1 MEQEGIVR
9 LSIFF
14 GLFIVF
20 AAIEYFFPRRVVA
33 KSKARRWLT
42 NWSVSV
48 FNVLTLRLFSLALP
62 LLAIGAA
69 FDAQNLGIGLFN
81 QIGFSVWI
89 EIIMVILILDFCIWL
104 QHLLTHKIGFL
115 WRIHRVH
122 HSDTEMDIST
132 AIRFHPIEI
141 ALSMALK
148 IGLVYILGADPLSVL
163 IFEILLNGSSIF
175 NHANINI
182 PNRFDKILRF
192 LIVTPDMHRIHHSS
206 DRIEHD
212 TNFGF
217 ALSIWDHIFRTYK
230 LRPERNHTE
239 MEIGLNWQDEKP
251 EKLSWSLSLPFKKNG

>member
-1 MEQEGIVR
+1 MEQEGIIR

-48 FNVLTLRLFSLALP
+48 FNVLTLRVFSLALP

-104 QHLLTHKIGFL
+104 QHLLTHKIEFL

-148 IGLVYILGADPLSVL
+148 IGLVYFLGADPLSVL
-163 IFEILLNGSSIF
+163 IFEVLLNGSSIF

-217 ALSIWDHIFRTYK
+217 ALSIWDHMFRTYK
-230 LRPERNHTE
+230 LHPERNHKE
-239 MEIGLNWQDEKP
+239 MEVGLNWQDEKP
-251 EKLSWSLSLPFKKNG
+251 EKLGWSLSLPFKKNG

>member
-1 MEQEGIVR
+1 MEQEGIIR

-104 QHLLTHKIGFL
+104 QHLLTHKIEFL

-163 IFEILLNGSSIF
+163 IFEVLLNGSSIF

-192 LIVTPDMHRIHHSS
+192 LIVTPDMH
-206 DRIEHD
+206 
-212 TNFGF
+212 
-217 ALSIWDHIFRTYK
+217 
-230 LRPERNHTE
+230 
-239 MEIGLNWQDEKP
+239 
-251 EKLSWSLSLPFKKNG
+251 LSLIHI

>member
-1 MEQEGIVR
+1 MEQEGIIR

-48 FNVLTLRLFSLALP
+48 FNVLTLRVFSLALP

-104 QHLLTHKIGFL
+104 QHLLTHKIEFL

-163 IFEILLNGSSIF
+163 IFEVLLNGSSIF

-217 ALSIWDHIFRTYK
+217 ALSIWDHMFRTYK
-230 LRPERNHTE
+230 LHPERNHKE
-239 MEIGLNWQDEKP
+239 MEVGLNWQDEKP
-251 EKLSWSLSLPFKKNG
+251 EKLGWSLSLPFKKNG

>member
-1 MEQEGIVR
+1 MEQEGIIR

-81 QIGFSVWI
+81 QIGFPVWI

-104 QHLLTHKIGFL
+104 QHLLTHKIEFL

-175 NHANINI
+175 NHANI
-182 PNRFDKILRF
+182 RFQ
-192 LIVTPDMHRIHHSS
+192 T
-206 DRIEHD
+206 
-212 TNFGF
+212 
-217 ALSIWDHIFRTYK
+217 
-230 LRPERNHTE
+230 
-239 MEIGLNWQDEKP
+239 
-251 EKLSWSLSLPFKKNG
+251 

>member
-1 MEQEGIVR
+1 MEQEGIIR

-14 GLFIVF
+14 GLFVVF
-20 AAIEYFFPRRVVA
+20 AAIEYIPTEDGRQ
-33 KSKARRWLT
+33 SKTRRWIT

-48 FNVLTLRLFSLALP
+48 FNVLTLRLFSFALP

-81 QIGFSVWI
+81 RLSLPFWVEFVW
-89 EIIMVILILDFCIWL
+89 VILSLDVFIWL
-104 QHLLTHKIGFL
+104 QHLLTHKIEFL
-115 WRIHRVH
+115 WHIHRVH
-122 HSDTEMDIST
+122 HSDTEMDVST

-148 IGLVYILGADPLSVL
+148 ISLVYALGADPLSVL

-182 PNRFDKILRF
+182 PNRIDKIVRF

-206 DRIEHD
+206 DRITDHQ
-212 TNFGF
+212 FWF
-217 ALSIWDHIFRTYK
+217 ALLFGIIFSN
-230 LRPERNHTE
+230 L
-239 MEIGLNWQDEKP
+239 
-251 EKLSWSLSLPFKKNG
+251 

>member
-1 MEQEGIVR
+1 MEQEGIIR

-14 GLFIVF
+14 GLFVVF
-20 AAIEYFFPRRVVA
+20 AAIEYIFPRRMVA
-33 KSKARRWLT
+33 KSKTRRWIT

-48 FNVLTLRLFSLALP
+48 FNVLTLRLFSFTLP

-69 FDAQNLGIGLFN
+69 FDAQNLNIGLFN
-81 QIGFSVWI
+81 QLGLPFWAEFIL
-89 EIIMVILILDFCIWL
+89 VILILDFFIWL

-148 IGLVYILGADPLSVL
+148 IGLVYALGAEPLLVL
-163 IFEILLNGSSIF
+163 TFEILLNGSSMF
-175 NHANINI
+175 NHANIKI
-182 PNRFDKILRF
+182 PNQIDKFLRL

-217 ALSIWDHIFRTYK
+217 ALSIWDHIFLTYK
-230 LRPERNHTE
+230 SYPKNSHKD
-239 MEIGLNWQDEKP
+239 MEVGLNWQDEKP
-251 EKLSWSLSLPFKKNG
+251 EKLGWSLGLPFKKNG

>member
-1 MEQEGIVR
+1 MEQEGTIR

-20 AAIEYFFPRRVVA
+20 AAIEYFFPRRLVA
-33 KSKARRWLT
+33 KSKTRRWFT

-48 FNVLTLRLFSLALP
+48 LNVLTLRLFSFALP

-69 FDAQNLGIGLFN
+69 IDAQSLSIGLFN
-81 QIGFSVWI
+81 RIGFSDWI
-89 EIIMVILILDFCIWL
+89 EIIMVILIFDFCIWL
-104 QHLLTHKIGFL
+104 QHLLTHKIKFL

-148 IGLVYILGADPLSVL
+148 IGLVYALGADPLAVL
-163 IFEILLNGSSIF
+163 VFEILLNGSSIF

-182 PNRFDKILRF
+182 PNRFDKIMRF
-192 LIVTPDMHRIHHSS
+192 LIVTPDMHRIHHSI

-217 ALSIWDHIFRTYK
+217 ALSIWDHMFRTYK
-230 LRPERNHTE
+230 SHPERDHKE
-239 MEIGLNWQDEKP
+239 MEIGLNWRDEKP
-251 EKLSWSLSLPFKKNG
+251 EKLGWSLGLPFKKNG

>member
-1 MEQEGIVR
+1 V
-9 LSIFF
+9 
-14 GLFIVF
+14 
-20 AAIEYFFPRRVVA
+20 
-33 KSKARRWLT
+33 
-42 NWSVSV
+42 
-48 FNVLTLRLFSLALP
+48 TLRLFSLALP

-104 QHLLTHKIGFL
+104 QHLLTHKIEFL

-217 ALSIWDHIFRTYK
+217 ALSIWDHMFRTYK
-230 LRPERNHTE
+230 LHPERNHKE
-239 MEIGLNWQDEKP
+239 MEVGLNWQDEKP
-251 EKLSWSLSLPFKKNG
+251 EKLGWSLSLPFKKNG

>member
-1 MEQEGIVR
+1 
-9 LSIFF
+9 
-14 GLFIVF
+14 
-20 AAIEYFFPRRVVA
+20 
-33 KSKARRWLT
+33 
-42 NWSVSV
+42 
-48 FNVLTLRLFSLALP
+48 
-62 LLAIGAA
+62 
-69 FDAQNLGIGLFN
+69 
-81 QIGFSVWI
+81 
-89 EIIMVILILDFCIWL
+89 MVILILDFFIWL
-104 QHLLTHKIGFL
+104 QHLLTHKIEFL

-217 ALSIWDHIFRTYK
+217 ALSIWDHMFRTYK
-230 LRPERNHTE
+230 LRPERNHKE

-251 EKLSWSLSLPFKKNG
+251 EKLGWSLSLPFKKNG

>member
-1 MEQEGIVR
+1 MEQEGIIR

-14 GLFIVF
+14 GLFIGF

-89 EIIMVILILDFCIWL
+89 EIIMAILILDFCIWL
-104 QHLLTHKIGFL
+104 QHLLTHKIEFL

-148 IGLVYILGADPLSVL
+148 IGLVYALGADPLSVL

-182 PNRFDKILRF
+182 PNKFDKILRF

-217 ALSIWDHIFRTYK
+217 ALSIWDHMFRTYK
-230 LRPERNHTE
+230 LRPERNHKE

-251 EKLSWSLSLPFKKNG
+251 DKLGWSLSLPFKKNG

>member
-1 MEQEGIVR
+1 MEQEGIIR

-48 FNVLTLRLFSLALP
+48 FNVLTLRVFSLALP

-104 QHLLTHKIGFL
+104 QHLLTHKIEFL

-230 LRPERNHTE
+230 LRPKRNHKE

-251 EKLSWSLSLPFKKNG
+251 EKLGWSLSLPFKKNG

>member
-1 MEQEGIVR
+1 MEQEAIIR

-14 GLFIVF
+14 GLFIGF

-48 FNVLTLRLFSLALP
+48 FNVLTLRLFSFALP

-81 QIGFSVWI
+81 QIGFSAWI
-89 EIIMVILILDFCIWL
+89 EIIMAILILDFCIWL
-104 QHLLTHKIGFL
+104 QHLLTHKIEFL

-148 IGLVYILGADPLSVL
+148 IGLVYALGADPLSVL

-182 PNRFDKILRF
+182 PNKFDKILRF

-206 DRIEHD
+206 DRLEHD

-217 ALSIWDHIFRTYK
+217 ALSIWDHMFRTYK
-230 LRPERNHTE
+230 MRPERNHKE

-251 EKLSWSLSLPFKKNG
+251 DKLGWSLSLPFKKNG

>member
-1 MEQEGIVR
+1 MEQEGIIR

-14 GLFIVF
+14 GLFVVF
-20 AAIEYFFPRRVVA
+20 AAIEYIFPRRIVA
-33 KSKARRWLT
+33 KSKTRRWIT

-48 FNVLTLRLFSLALP
+48 FNVLTLRLLSFALP

-81 QIGFSVWI
+81 RLGLPFWV
-89 EIIMVILILDFCIWL
+89 EFIMIILILDFFIWL
-104 QHLLTHKIGFL
+104 QHLLTHKIEFL

-122 HSDTEMDIST
+122 HSDTEMDVST

-148 IGLVYILGADPLSVL
+148 IGLVYALGADPLSIL
-163 IFEILLNGSSIF
+163 IFEILLNGSSLF

-182 PNRFDKILRF
+182 PNRIDEIIRL

-217 ALSIWDHIFRTYK
+217 ALSIWDHMFQTYK
-230 LRPERNHTE
+230 SHPEKNHKE
-239 MEIGLNWQDEKP
+239 MEIGLNWQDKKP
-251 EKLSWSLSLPFKKNG
+251 QELGWSLGLPFKKNG

>member
-1 MEQEGIVR
+1 MEQEGIIR

-89 EIIMVILILDFCIWL
+89 EIIMVILLLDFCIRL
-104 QHLLTHKIGFL
+104 QHFLTHKIEFL

-122 HSDTEMDIST
+122 HSDTEMDVST

-148 IGLVYILGADPLSVL
+148 IGLVYALGADPLSVL

-182 PNRFDKILRF
+182 PNKFDKILRF

-217 ALSIWDHIFRTYK
+217 ALSIWDHMFRTYK
-230 LRPERNHTE
+230 LRPERNHKE

-251 EKLSWSLSLPFKKNG
+251 EKLGWSLSLPFKKNG

>member
-1 MEQEGIVR
+1 MEQEGIIR

-14 GLFIVF
+14 GLFIGF

-48 FNVLTLRLFSLALP
+48 LNVLTLRLFSFALP

-81 QIGFSVWI
+81 QIGFSAWI
-89 EIIMVILILDFCIWL
+89 EIIMAILILDFCIWL
-104 QHLLTHKIGFL
+104 QHLLTHKIEFL

-148 IGLVYILGADPLSVL
+148 IGLVYILGADPLSIL

-182 PNRFDKILRF
+182 PNRLDKTIRF

-217 ALSIWDHIFRTYK
+217 ALSIWDHMFRTYK
-230 LRPERNHTE
+230 LRPERNHKE
-239 MEIGLNWQDEKP
+239 MEVGLNWQDEKP
-251 EKLSWSLSLPFKKNG
+251 EKLGWSLSLPFKKNG

>member
-1 MEQEGIVR
+1 MEQEGIIR

-14 GLFIVF
+14 GLFIGF

-48 FNVLTLRLFSLALP
+48 LNVLTLRLFSFALP

-81 QIGFSVWI
+81 QIGFSAWI
-89 EIIMVILILDFCIWL
+89 EIIMAILILDFCIWL
-104 QHLLTHKIGFL
+104 QHLLTHKIEFL

-148 IGLVYILGADPLSVL
+148 IGLVYALGADPLSVL

-192 LIVTPDMHRIHHSS
+192 LVVTPDMHRIHHSS

-217 ALSIWDHIFRTYK
+217 ALSIWDHMFRTYK
-230 LRPERNHTE
+230 LRPGRNHKE

-251 EKLSWSLSLPFKKNG
+251 EKLGWSLSLPFKKNG

>member
-1 MEQEGIVR
+1 MEQEGIIR

-14 GLFIVF
+14 GLFIGF

-81 QIGFSVWI
+81 QIGFSAWI
-89 EIIMVILILDFCIWL
+89 EIIMAILILDFCIWL
-104 QHLLTHKIGFL
+104 QHLLTHKIEFL

-148 IGLVYILGADPLSVL
+148 IGLVYALGADPLSVL

-182 PNRFDKILRF
+182 PNKFDKILRF

-217 ALSIWDHIFRTYK
+217 ALSIWDHMFRTYK
-230 LRPERNHTE
+230 MRPERNHKE

-251 EKLSWSLSLPFKKNG
+251 DKLGWSLSLPFKKNG

>member
-1 MEQEGIVR
+1 MEQEGIIR

-48 FNVLTLRLFSLALP
+48 FNVLTLRVFSLALP

-89 EIIMVILILDFCIWL
+89 EIIMVILILDFCTWL
-104 QHLLTHKIGFL
+104 QHLLTHKIEFL

-217 ALSIWDHIFRTYK
+217 ALSIWDHMFRTYK
-230 LRPERNHTE
+230 LHPERNHKE
-239 MEIGLNWQDEKP
+239 MEVGLNWQDEKP
-251 EKLSWSLSLPFKKNG
+251 EKLGWSLSLPFKKNG

>member
-1 MEQEGIVR
+1 MEQEGIIR

-14 GLFIVF
+14 GLFIGF

-48 FNVLTLRLFSLALP
+48 LNVLTLRLFSFALP

-81 QIGFSVWI
+81 QIGFSAWI
-89 EIIMVILILDFCIWL
+89 EIIMAILILDFCIWL
-104 QHLLTHKIGFL
+104 QHLLTHKIEFL

-148 IGLVYILGADPLSVL
+148 IGLVYALGADPLSVL

-182 PNRFDKILRF
+182 PNKFDKILRF

-217 ALSIWDHIFRTYK
+217 ALSIWDHMFRTYK
-230 LRPERNHTE
+230 LRPERNHKE

-251 EKLSWSLSLPFKKNG
+251 DKLGWSLSLPFKKNG

>member
-1 MEQEGIVR
+1 M
-9 LSIFF
+9 
-14 GLFIVF
+14 
-20 AAIEYFFPRRVVA
+20 
-33 KSKARRWLT
+33 
-42 NWSVSV
+42 
-48 FNVLTLRLFSLALP
+48 
-62 LLAIGAA
+62 
-69 FDAQNLGIGLFN
+69 
-81 QIGFSVWI
+81 
-89 EIIMVILILDFCIWL
+89 CIRDR
-104 QHLLTHKIGFL
+104 HLLTHKIEFL

-148 IGLVYILGADPLSVL
+148 IGLVYALGADPLSVL

-182 PNRFDKILRF
+182 PNRIDKIMRF

-217 ALSIWDHIFRTYK
+217 ALSIWDIDICVIKDRTSIK
-230 LRPERNHTE
+230 
-239 MEIGLNWQDEKP
+239 
-251 EKLSWSLSLPFKKNG
+251 